1 MGTQSNAPATLAEA
15 QEQRFIDRRTSPFR
29 DWLHWSLTTPRVTL
43 CGGFIV
49 LLCLAAIA
57 APLIADPDH
66 AQLRAGFQHLGPL
79 ENPPF
84 GTDEFGR
91 DIYSRLVFGARIT
104 LTVSIAS
111 VMIAMT
117 FGTVFGMAAAYF
129 GGLADSLLMRT
140 CDAILAFP
148 PILLGLFVIA
158 FLGASVT
165 NVILVI
171 GVLYIPRFQ
180 RIAHSTTLSVQENE
194 YIEAYKAIGA
204 RAWRILLK
212 GVLPNIFA
220 PLIVTFSLAMGTA
233 ILLESSLSF
242 LGLGVHPSVPS
253 WGRMINN
260 AMRHMHNYQH
270 AIVFPAILISLTV
283 LAFNVLGDA
292 LRDRL
297 DPRLRR

>member
-1 MGTQSNAPATLAEA
+1 MNASPTLAQVHE
-15 QEQRFIDRRTSPFR
+15 EQFIDRRVSPLW
-29 DWLHWSLTTPRVTL
+29 DWLKWAFTTPRVVV

-57 APLIADPDH
+57 APLIADPNH
-66 AQLRAGFQHLGPL
+66 AQLRAGFQHLTPV

-117 FGTVFGMAAAYF
+117 FGTVFGMASAYF
-129 GGLADSLLMRT
+129 GGLTDSVLMRT

-180 RIAHSTTLSVQENE
+180 RIAYSTTLSVQEND
-194 YIEAYKAIGA
+194 YIEAYRAIGA
-204 RAWRILLK
+204 RAGRILFR
-212 GVLPNIFA
+212 GALPNIFA

-242 LGLGVHPSVPS
+242 LGLGVHPAVPS

-260 AMRHMHNYQH
+260 AMRHMHNYPH
-270 AIVFPAILISLTV
+270 AVIFPAIVISLTV
-283 LAFNVLGDA
+283 LAFNVMGDA